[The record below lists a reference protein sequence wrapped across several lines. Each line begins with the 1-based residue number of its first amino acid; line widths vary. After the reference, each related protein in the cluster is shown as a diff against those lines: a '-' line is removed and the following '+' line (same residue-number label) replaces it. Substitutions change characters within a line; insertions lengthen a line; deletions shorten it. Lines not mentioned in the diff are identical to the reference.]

1 MRSSRT
7 ATIPDK
13 RTSRVFVLDNQPVI
27 HVGLTA
33 LIEGQDGLCVCGAAC
48 SIHDAM
54 TELQRHTPDALVMG
68 LCFADNSCLDMIRQ
82 IRLRWPVMGILVLA
96 GYDETVFAERVLRAG
111 ANGYIMTSR
120 DSREVLEALRKVLNG
135 KTYLSDNAAS
145 GIIQSALHPHNGR
158 SSLAHLSDRE
168 MEVFEMIGRGH
179 SMRDIA
185 RVFSRSIKTIETH
198 REHIKIKLGLACS
211 QELAQN
217 AAQWLMGERGRQW
230 EPGEPRE
237 PENSRGMQDIHA

>member
-1 MRSSRT
+1 MNTSRT
-7 ATIPDK
+7 ATVPDK
-13 RTSRVFVLDNQPVI
+13 DTARVFVLDNQPVI
-27 HVGLTA
+27 HAGLTA
-33 LIEGQDGLCVCGAAC
+33 LIEGRDDLCVCGAAC

-68 LCFADNSCLDMIRQ
+68 LCFAEHSCLDMIRE
-82 IRLRWPVMGILVLA
+82 IRRRWPAMGILVLA

-120 DSREVLEALRKVLNG
+120 PPEEVLAALSQVLSG
-135 KTYLSDNAAS
+135 KTYLSAPVAS

-158 SSLAHLSDRE
+158 SALAHLSDRE
-168 MEVFEMIGRGH
+168 MEVFEMIGRGR

-198 REHIKIKLGLACS
+198 REHIKIKLGLTCS
-211 QELAQN
+211 RELTQN

-230 EPGEPRE
+230 EPED
-237 PENSRGMQDIHA
+237 SRRMRDIGV

>member
-1 MRSSRT
+1 MNASRT

-13 RTSRVFVLDNQPVI
+13 HMARVFVLDNQPVI

-54 TELQRHTPDALVMG
+54 TSLQHQTPDALVMG
-68 LCFADNSCLDMIRQ
+68 LCFADNSCLDMIRR
-82 IRLRWPVMGILVLA
+82 IRQRWPAMGILVLA
-96 GYDETVFAERVLRAG
+96 GYDETIFAERVLRAG

-120 DSREVLEALRKVLNG
+120 PPREVLEALRKILSG

-158 SSLAHLSDRE
+158 SPVAHLSDRE

-198 REHIKIKLGLACS
+198 REHIKIKLGLTHS

-230 EPGEPRE
+230 ES
-237 PENSRGMQDIHA
+237 ENSRGMQDSHARQAGV